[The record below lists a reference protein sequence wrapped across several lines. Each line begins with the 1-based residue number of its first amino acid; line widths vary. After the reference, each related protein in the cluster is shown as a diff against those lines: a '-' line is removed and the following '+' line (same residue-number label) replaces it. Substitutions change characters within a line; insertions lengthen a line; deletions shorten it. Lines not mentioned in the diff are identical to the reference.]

1 MDTLEKDIQELQK
14 LYISE
19 KTKKKMLEDT
29 KDKLT
34 DELLRLTNDVDVLEK
49 VIILFQKSAEY
60 AREQAKIRIETL
72 TTNSLQYI
80 FKSDYKFEV
89 DIKDQRNAANAEFY
103 IVEGNENGIVKTK
116 PEISNGGGIVDIV
129 SLALRLA
136 FMENA
141 DPRING
147 PLILDEPAKHVSEE
161 FTFDIGD
168 YLIEF
173 SKSTGRQI
181 IMITHNP
188 HLAALSDNIYKVSQV
203 DGISVLEQNN
213 N

>member
-103 IVEGNENGIVKTK
+103 IVEENENGIVKTK

-188 HLAALSDNIYKVSQV
+188 HLAALSGNIYKVSQV

>member
-103 IVEGNENGIVKTK
+103 IVEENENGIVKTK

>member
-19 KTKKKMLEDT
+19 QTKKKMLEDT

-34 DELLRLTNDVDVLEK
+34 DEFLRLTNDVDVLEK

-103 IVEGNENGIVKTK
+103 IVEENENGIVKTK

>member
-19 KTKKKMLEDT
+19 KTKKKMLEDA

-103 IVEGNENGIVKTK
+103 IVEENENGIVKTK